1 MLGIPN
7 RAMPQPSVPGSGR
20 VPIYL
25 DPVVGWA
32 LAFAFITRVLLAIA
46 SWFSLRVI
54 PRPEY
59 LFEKLPDSFF
69 PGNPAID
76 GWVRW
81 DSSHYIALARFGYGG
96 DNPSAGGGWGFFPLY
111 SLLMR
116 GLTEIL
122 FLPATDRNLAI
133 AGLVIANLC
142 FIGLVVLV
150 ARWCAEL
157 YGDHAARTTVV
168 LLCLSPF
175 AYFFNAVYT
184 ESLFVLLVVGTLMLA
199 SKNRWMAAGLV
210 AGLATGTRLVGL
222 ALIPALL
229 LLAYRRKASLLDV
242 VTSIGLSCYGILAF
256 GVYSAFETG
265 NPFEYFDAQSE
276 WGGWTEHV
284 RRYAELF
291 IKHPRETIN
300 GDPLNLVILFNVM
313 LLIIALAWLPSV
325 WRRTDA
331 GVALFTTLIVVIQGA
346 MTWVSLGR
354 YLLPAI
360 GVYFVAGRWLADPK
374 RSPWTR
380 EWVTA
385 ASAIAIT
392 TLTIL
397 FAHGFWVI

>member
-1 MLGIPN
+1 VLGIVN
-7 RAMPQPSVPGSGR
+7 RAAAPLPRTGTER

-32 LAFAFITRVLLAIA
+32 LAFAFVTRILLAIA
-46 SWFSLRVI
+46 SWFTLRVI
-54 PRPEY
+54 PRPDY
-59 LFEKLPDSFF
+59 VFEKLPDSFF
-69 PGNPAID
+69 PNNPGID

-96 DNPSAGGGWGFFPLY
+96 DNPSVGGGWGFFPLY

-116 GLTEIL
+116 GLTEVL

-133 AGLVIANLC
+133 AGLIIANLC
-142 FIGLVVLV
+142 FFGLVVLV
-150 ARWCAEL
+150 ARWSAEQF
-157 YGDHAARTTVV
+157 GDDAARTTVV

-175 AYFFNAVYT
+175 AYFFNAAYT
-184 ESLFVLLVVGTLMLA
+184 ESLFMLLVVAALMLA
-199 SKNRWMAAGLV
+199 SKNRWIAAGLV
-210 AGLATGTRLVGL
+210 AGLATATRLVGL

-229 LLAYRRKASLLDV
+229 LLAYRRKASLLDT
-242 VTSIGLSCYGILAF
+242 VTSIGLSCYGVFAF
-256 GVYSAFETG
+256 GVYSAIKEG
-265 NPFEYFDAQSE
+265 NPFEYFSAQSE
-276 WGGWTEHV
+276 WGGWSEHV

-291 IKHPRETIN
+291 VKHPRETVN
-300 GDPLNLVILFNVM
+300 GDPLNLVILLNVI
-313 LLIIALAWLPSV
+313 LLIVALIWLPAV
-325 WRRTDA
+325 WRRCDP
-331 GVALFTTLIVVIQGA
+331 GVALFTMLIVVVQGI

-360 GVYFVAGRWLADPK
+360 GIYFVAGRWLADPR

-380 EWVTA
+380 EWITA
-385 ASAIAIT
+385 ASVITLT

>member
-1 MLGIPN
+1 MFSFPN
-7 RAMPQPSVPGSGR
+7 LRSQWQPQSGASR
-20 VPIYL
+20 PPIHL

-32 LAFAFITRVLLAIA
+32 LAFAFVTRGLMAIA
-46 SWFSLRVI
+46 SWFSLRAI
-54 PRPEY
+54 PRLGY
-59 LFEKLPDSFF
+59 FQGQYPDSFF
-69 PGNPAID
+69 PNAPAID

-96 DNPSAGGGWGFFPLY
+96 DNPSPGHGWGFFPLY

-133 AGLVIANLC
+133 AGLLIANLC

-150 ARWCAEL
+150 ARWSAEL
-157 YGDHAARTTVV
+157 YGDQAARSTVV

-175 AYFFNAVYT
+175 AYFFNAAYT

-199 SKNRWMAAGLV
+199 SKDRWLAAGLI

-242 VTSIGLSCYGILAF
+242 VTSVGLSCYGVLAF
-256 GVYSAFETG
+256 GVYAAFKTG
-265 NPFEYFDAQSE
+265 NPFEYFDAQSN
-276 WGGWTEHV
+276 WGDWNEHV

-291 IKHPRETIN
+291 LKHPRETIN
-300 GDPLNLVILFNVM
+300 GDPLNLVILFNVV
-313 LLIIALAWLPSV
+313 LWVIALAWLPSV
-325 WRRTDA
+325 WKRTDI
-331 GVALFTTLIVVIQGA
+331 GVATFTILVVVVQGA

-360 GVYFVAGRWLADPK
+360 GIYFVAGRWLADPK

-380 EWVTA
+380 EWITA
-385 ASAIAIT
+385 ASAITLT

>member
-1 MLGIPN
+1 
-7 RAMPQPSVPGSGR
+7 
-20 VPIYL
+20 
-25 DPVVGWA
+25 
-32 LAFAFITRVLLAIA
+32 
-46 SWFSLRVI
+46 
-54 PRPEY
+54 
-59 LFEKLPDSFF
+59 
-69 PGNPAID
+69 
-76 GWVRW
+76 
-81 DSSHYIALARFGYGG
+81 
-96 DNPSAGGGWGFFPLY
+96 
-111 SLLMR
+111 
-116 GLTEIL
+116 
-122 FLPATDRNLAI
+122 
-133 AGLVIANLC
+133 
-142 FIGLVVLV
+142 
-150 ARWCAEL
+150 
-157 YGDHAARTTVV
+157 
-168 LLCLSPF
+168 
-175 AYFFNAVYT
+175 YT

-199 SKNRWMAAGLV
+199 SKNRWLAAGLV

-229 LLAYRRKASLLDV
+229 LLAYKRKASLLDV
-242 VTSIGLSCYGILAF
+242 VTSIGLSCYGVLAF

-265 NPFEYFDAQSE
+265 NPFEYFSAQSE
-276 WGGWTEHV
+276 WGGWSEHV

-291 IKHPRETIN
+291 LKHPRETIN
-300 GDPLNLVILFNVM
+300 GDPLNLVILFNVI
-313 LLIIALAWLPSV
+313 LLIVALAWLPSV
-325 WRRTDA
+325 WRRTDP

>member
-7 RAMPQPSVPGSGR
+7 RATQQQQMPGSGR
-20 VPIYL
+20 LPIYL

-46 SWFSLRVI
+46 SWFSLRVL

-69 PGNPAID
+69 PNSPAID

-96 DNPSAGGGWGFFPLY
+96 DNPSKGDGWGFFPLY

-116 GLTEIL
+116 GLTEVL

-150 ARWCAEL
+150 ARWSAEL
-157 YGDHAARTTVV
+157 FGDHAARSTVV

-175 AYFFNAVYT
+175 AYFFNAAYT

-242 VTSIGLSCYGILAF
+242 VTSIGLSCYGVLAF

-265 NPFEYFDAQSE
+265 NPFEYFKAQSE
-276 WGGWTEHV
+276 WGGWSEHV

-291 IKHPRETIN
+291 VKHPRETIN
-300 GDPLNLVILFNVM
+300 GDPLNLVILFNVI
-313 LLIIALAWLPSV
+313 LWIIALAWLPSV

-331 GVALFTTLIVVIQGA
+331 GVALFTTLVIVVQGV

-360 GVYFVAGRWLADPK
+360 GMYFVAGRWLADPK

-385 ASAIAIT
+385 AAAISLT